1 MPHYVYLAKTNGNQ
15 LAKKMG
21 VDRQRISVLMKREK
35 AVPVEWAERIA
46 PHLDVSSIELI
57 HGPNFRQPVETVD
70 STPVVVEAR
79 VGGQVAAGM
88 WLEDSFIDG
97 TVYDPVPIVL
107 ARYATVPQTAY
118 KVSGP
123 SMDLLRIFD
132 GDYVITVP
140 YWEVRASFQNND
152 VVVVERREGH
162 RFERTCKQIK
172 VHKDR
177 VELWPR
183 SSHEAF
189 QEPLVIL
196 INREETESGE
206 EVEVIGLV
214 IGRHAV
220 M

>member
-1 MPHYVYLAKTNGNQ
+1 
-15 LAKKMG
+15 
-21 VDRQRISVLMKREK
+21 
-35 AVPVEWAERIA
+35 
-46 PHLDVSSIELI
+46 
-57 HGPNFRQPVETVD
+57 
-70 STPVVVEAR
+70 
-79 VGGQVAAGM
+79 
-88 WLEDSFIDG
+88 
-97 TVYDPVPIVL
+97 
-107 ARYATVPQTAY
+107 
-118 KVSGP
+118 
-123 SMDLLRIFD
+123 MDLLRIFD